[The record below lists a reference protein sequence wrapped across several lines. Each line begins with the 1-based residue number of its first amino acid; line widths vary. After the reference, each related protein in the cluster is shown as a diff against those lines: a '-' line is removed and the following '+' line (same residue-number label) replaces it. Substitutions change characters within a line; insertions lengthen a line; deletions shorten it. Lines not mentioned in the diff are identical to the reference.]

1 MTPREREVLAL
12 VTADPLISQAD
23 IAAKLGITR
32 SAVAGHI
39 MNLTAKGV
47 IRGRGYVIAHQP
59 FVVAVGGANIDI
71 CGAPQARLRR
81 RDSNPGA
88 VRTSP
93 GGVARNVAE
102 NLARLG
108 VDARL
113 VSAVGR
119 DSHGDLLLDQG
130 RAAGIDMSHVQ
141 KLDGERTS
149 TYVSILDEEGD
160 MLMAINDM
168 SIVDRIDVAR
178 LQEVSDLLKQASI
191 VVCDTNLGEDALKW
205 LVATSEPGSLV
216 ADTVSVAKAKR
227 LRDCLHGIDLLKAG
241 AEEASAICGSRCR
254 TRRELDRAARWFHGE
269 GVREVVITLGARGA
283 YFSDGFS
290 AGIEPAVAGQGDIA
304 NATGAGDA
312 LLAGLVWGRLQGLPF
327 ADAVRAAQLAAGST
341 AAHPDTINP
350 SIAEAM
356 LAGASGAAHA

>member
-12 VTADPLISQAD
+12 VSSDPLISQAD

-47 IRGRGYVIAHQP
+47 IRGRGYVIAHKP

-71 CGAPQARLRR
+71 CGAPMARLRR

-168 SIVDRIDVAR
+168 GIVDRIDVAR
-178 LQEVSDLLKQASI
+178 LQEVGDLLKQASM
-191 VVCDTNLGEDALKW
+191 VVCDTNLGEEALKW
-205 LVATSEPGSLV
+205 
-216 ADTVSVAKAKR
+216 
-227 LRDCLHGIDLLKAG
+227 AG
-241 AEEASAICGSRCR
+241 RQQ
-254 TRRELDRAARWFHGE
+254 RAAFAGRRYGIGRQGE
-269 GVREVVITLGARGA
+269 T
-283 YFSDGFS
+283 
-290 AGIEPAVAGQGDIA
+290 PA
-304 NATGAGDA
+304 
-312 LLAGLVWGRLQGLPF
+312 
-327 ADAVRAAQLAAGST
+327 
-341 AAHPDTINP
+341 
-350 SIAEAM
+350 
-356 LAGASGAAHA
+356 